1 MFLAVDRDV
10 DRTEQRTNKQL
21 DLAMLR
27 WRHRAPSVLLHHGKA
42 CCAVAREWT
51 FATDY
56 LQLNGEHELTAP
68 RWLRARYK
76 WGPSKWPL
84 SWCEAVEKKT
94 LDCGALSAMACAIFT
109 ARGITA
115 YPAQLI
121 QNYGEQSAQHWS
133 ANWNAEDAP
142 ADWVNDGLAYHE
154 ACAVVI
160 AGNDVK
166 IWDPTASCWVGP
178 PQFSGYSSVSAVRVL
193 AGPLPS
199 ESTLNWAGNE
209 IQCNE
214 WQKIKPGSDNNLA
227 PEMINEAIALE
238 RQVTHIDSYRYET
251 GAGGD

>member
-1 MFLAVDRDV
+1 MFLAADRS
-10 DRTEQRTNKQL
+10 EQSDEESTSRQL
-21 DLAMLR
+21 DLAILN
-27 WRHRAPSVLLHHGKA
+27 WRYRAASVLLHHGKS

-56 LQLNGEHELTAP
+56 MQLNGEHELTAP

-94 LDCGALSAMACAIFT
+94 LDCGALSAMACAVFT

-121 QNYGEQSAQHWS
+121 QIYSEQSAKHWL
-133 ANWNAEDAP
+133 ANWSAEDAP
-142 ADWVNDGLAYHE
+142 ADWVNNGLAYHE

-160 AGNDVK
+160 DKNVIK
-166 IWDPTASCWVGP
+166 IWDPTAACWVNP
-178 PQFSGYSSVSAVRVL
+178 PQFSGYSSVLAVRVI
-193 AGPLPS
+193 AWPLPS
-199 ESTLNWAGNE
+199 ATTLTWAGNE

-214 WQKIKPGSDNNLA
+214 WQKIKPTSDNTVA
-227 PEMINEAIALE
+227 PDMINEAIRLE
-238 RQVTHIDSYRYET
+238 QQIPHIDCYRYESA
-251 GAGGD
+251 AGGD

>member
-1 MFLAVDRDV
+1 MFLAADRNEHWD
-10 DRTEQRTNKQL
+10 EQSKRQL
-21 DLAMLR
+21 DVALLN
-27 WRHRAPSVLLHHGKA
+27 WRYRAPSVLLHHGKS
-42 CCAVAREWT
+42 CCTVAREWT

-56 LQLNGEHELTAP
+56 MQLNGEHELTAP

-94 LDCGALSAMACAIFT
+94 LDCGALAAMAGAIFS

-121 QNYGEQSAQHWS
+121 QNYTDQSAQHWS
-133 ANWNAEDAP
+133 ANWKTEDAP
-142 ADWVNDGLAYHE
+142 ADWVSNGLAYHE
-154 ACAVVI
+154 ACAVVVDQ
-160 AGNDVK
+160 NVVR
-166 IWDPTASCWVGP
+166 IWDPTAACWVGP
-178 PQFSGYSSVSAVRVL
+178 PQFRGYSSVLALRVIARPLASAT
-193 AGPLPS
+193 A
-199 ESTLNWAGNE
+199 LNWAGNE

-214 WQKIKPGSDNNLA
+214 WQKTKLTSDNKVA

-238 RQVTHIDSYRYET
+238 RPMPQIDSYRYET